1 MSLQIKLQLLLVL
14 CHVMYFN
21 ISNKTCVLN
30 LYVCISIYY
39 VSKIKQN
46 MAVLGIKVHLRF
58 PGQIPD
64 KSVACFGFR
73 KTVLSGM

>member
-1 MSLQIKLQLLLVL
+1 
-14 CHVMYFN
+14 MYSN
-21 ISNKTCVLN
+21 IFNKTSVLN

-58 PGQIPD
+58 PGQIPH
-64 KSVACFGFR
+64 KACFGFR
-73 KTVLSGM
+73 KTFLSGM